1 MLTSVRSLG
10 CAAPDV
16 RMDDA
21 RAARLAAQGSPE
33 IGEFGTVSSCR
44 ADVTIG
50 MHFEQL
56 SEP

>member
-1 MLTSVRSLG
+1 MTRGLLDWQ
-10 CAAPDV
+10 PE
-16 RMDDA
+16 
-21 RAARLAAQGSPE
+21 GSPE